1 MFLPPN
7 LDIND
12 TRATTYSRTLPF
24 LPPEEPAPLPT
35 QKKSHDRIKLVTIIN
50 LLLLLFLFI
59 QTIPDI
65 NGKHPLNTSI
75 VPFILTIGR
84 STRPTEKILYK
95 TSMVQRGCFR
105 HIQSLFCLIKIQTF

>member
-35 QKKSHDRIKLVTIIN
+35 QKKSHDRIKLVKTIIIIFIIF
-50 LLLLLFLFI
+50 FLYK
-59 QTIPDI
+59 PLNI

-84 STRPTEKILYK
+84 STRPTAECPDWP
-95 TSMVQRGCFR
+95 SGFADN
-105 HIQSLFCLIKIQTF
+105 